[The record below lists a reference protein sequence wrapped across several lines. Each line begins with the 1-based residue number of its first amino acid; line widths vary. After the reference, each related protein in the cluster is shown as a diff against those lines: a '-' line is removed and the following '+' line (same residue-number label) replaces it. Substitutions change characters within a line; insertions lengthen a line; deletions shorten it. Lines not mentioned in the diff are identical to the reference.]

1 MRKILA
7 ESPDS
12 HLRTNFRDSFFGEF
26 TLFLGICNNWDHLLC
41 TWQSLN
47 DFSYF
52 KIIFTM
58 KHALSTLDDPI
69 IASVSPTFTMALMV
83 ICVFLDRI
91 FTNAAW
97 INVLWIGA
105 VILHFILMIYFVA
118 VHIFPTKIEL
128 EHIYPSWFITFVGIG
143 VIPNTSQLFINELGK
158 IVLGSVVLLFT
169 LVTNFNQENYEVE
182 RNA

>member
-1 MRKILA
+1 MVESAKKFLRKVPIPICGLILGMV
-7 ESPDS
+7 S
-12 HLRTNFRDSFFGEF
+12 
-26 TLFLGICNNWDHLLC
+26 LGNLLY
-41 TWQSLN
+41 SLGYATIGTIYCVLG
-47 DFSYF
+47 SLLMILVIL

-118 VHIFPTKIEL
+118 VHIFQQKSNWNIFIQAGL
-128 EHIYPSWFITFVGIG
+128 LRLSALALFLILLNCLSMSWEK
-143 VIPNTSQLFINELGK
+143 LFFG
-158 IVLGSVVLLFT
+158 
-169 LVTNFNQENYEVE
+169 
-182 RNA
+182 

>member
-1 MRKILA
+1 MVESAKKFLRKVPIPICGLI
-7 ESPDS
+7 
-12 HLRTNFRDSFFGEF
+12 
-26 TLFLGICNNWDHLLC
+26 LGIVSLGNLLY
-41 TWQSLN
+41 SLGYATIGTIYCVLG
-47 DFSYF
+47 SLLMILVIL

-128 EHIYPSWFITFVGIG
+128 EHIYPSWFKIG
-143 VIPNTSQLFINELGK
+143 RAHV
-158 IVLGSVVLLFT
+158 
-169 LVTNFNQENYEVE
+169 
-182 RNA
+182 

>member
-1 MRKILA
+1 MVESAKKFLRKVPIPICGLILGMV
-7 ESPDS
+7 S
-12 HLRTNFRDSFFGEF
+12 
-26 TLFLGICNNWDHLLC
+26 LGNLLY
-41 TWQSLN
+41 SLGYVTIGTIYCVLG
-47 DFSYF
+47 SLLMILVIL

-105 VILHFILMIYFVA
+105 VILHFILMIYF
-118 VHIFPTKIEL
+118 
-128 EHIYPSWFITFVGIG
+128 G
-143 VIPNTSQLFINELGK
+143 
-158 IVLGSVVLLFT
+158 
-169 LVTNFNQENYEVE
+169 
-182 RNA
+182 

>member
-1 MRKILA
+1 
-7 ESPDS
+7 
-12 HLRTNFRDSFFGEF
+12 
-26 TLFLGICNNWDHLLC
+26 
-41 TWQSLN
+41 
-47 DFSYF
+47 
-52 KIIFTM
+52 M

-118 VHIFPTKIEL
+118 VHIFQQNRTGTYLSK
-128 EHIYPSWFITFVGIG
+128 
-143 VIPNTSQLFINELGK
+143 
-158 IVLGSVVLLFT
+158 
-169 LVTNFNQENYEVE
+169 LVYYVC
-182 RNA
+182 RHWRYS

>member
-91 FTNAAW
+91 FTNAA
-97 INVLWIGA
+97 
-105 VILHFILMIYFVA
+105 
-118 VHIFPTKIEL
+118 
-128 EHIYPSWFITFVGIG
+128 
-143 VIPNTSQLFINELGK
+143 
-158 IVLGSVVLLFT
+158 
-169 LVTNFNQENYEVE
+169 
-182 RNA
+182 

>member
-1 MRKILA
+1 MVESAKKFLRKVPIPICGLILGMV
-7 ESPDS
+7 S
-12 HLRTNFRDSFFGEF
+12 
-26 TLFLGICNNWDHLLC
+26 LGNLLY
-41 TWQSLN
+41 SLGYATIGTIYCVLG
-47 DFSYF
+47 SLLMILVIL

-118 VHIFPTKIEL
+118 VHIFPTKSNWNIFIQAGL
-128 EHIYPSWFITFVGIG
+128 LRLSALALFLILLNCLSMSWEK
-143 VIPNTSQLFINELGK
+143 LFFG
-158 IVLGSVVLLFT
+158 
-169 LVTNFNQENYEVE
+169 
-182 RNA
+182 